1 MSRRR
6 LYRKSLYSLLLAFA
20 VTLATAAPLRA
31 DGPAD
36 AAAKPADAKP
46 DAKPAPQPTTIASPL
61 IDPGDLKLLLEPLTR
76 SELEIEAG
84 GWYGLLRAKVREVTE
99 AELAVRR
106 KNREIVALG
115 QVKDAAQ
122 KVAAASA
129 VAEKK
134 AASAPPDSDEAKAAA
149 AKLAEA
155 NAKLE
160 KSVET
165 SKKEAAAA
173 PAGTP
178 TAAAAQDPTKA
189 APAVADDKQVMDRA
203 VESAQ
208 KKAEKT
214 GDETKV
220 ADALK
225 PQVEAGNVEAMR
237 ALGPMYIRGRGVK
250 QDPAT
255 GLALLKRAVEK
266 GSPEAESDLS
276 QLYLNGAP
284 GIPVSRPDA
293 MKWLASSAQHGNVT
307 AMLNLGYM
315 SITASIDKRDLTSG
329 YCWLMRAALLD
340 NVQAQEKLSTVFAE
354 GEKDDHGNAILV
366 DLIQADYWFKLAARS
381 PYHNNPQ
388 IRSMIEPNM
397 TTDQQKEASKLFDA
411 WQVRTFQELKTTPI
425 TLPGNKTACPALT

>member
-1 MSRRR
+1 MTGIGR
-6 LYRKSLYSLLLAFA
+6 LRACALALVLMFASANLALAANSGDYAPENIEKTNRYLGWMCIVPVTCPIAANVRQTIAKAIFNDRSAEYLLAL
-20 VTLATAAPLRA
+20 TLLTGDGLPQDRDAGMVWMVRAAEAGDP
-31 DGPAD
+31 D
-36 AAAKPADAKP
+36 AARDIAGRMRNGADIK
-46 DAKPAPQPTTIASPL
+46 I
-61 IDPGDLKLLLEPLTR
+61 
-76 SELEIEAG
+76 
-84 GWYGLLRAKVREVTE
+84 
-99 AELAVRR
+99 
-106 KNREIVALG
+106 
-115 QVKDAAQ
+115 
-122 KVAAASA
+122 
-129 VAEKK
+129 
-134 AASAPPDSDEAKAAA
+134 
-149 AKLAEA
+149 
-155 NAKLE
+155 
-160 KSVET
+160 
-165 SKKEAAAA
+165 
-173 PAGTP
+173 
-178 TAAAAQDPTKA
+178 
-189 APAVADDKQVMDRA
+189 
-203 VESAQ
+203 
-208 KKAEKT
+208 
-214 GDETKV
+214 DETKV